1 MTVNR
6 GRVQEE
12 HSGLLWLKMS
22 VFWNFI
28 LVFGIRCRYYT
39 FEKLSTD
46 VFLSYTS
53 KLGIVILF

>member
-28 LVFGIRCRYYT
+28 LVFGIRRYYT

-53 KLGIVILF
+53 KLEIVILF